1 MKRGGRILKT
11 NRTILARTF
20 VLLTVCGIVAF
31 VALSFRLY
39 KIQISGHAYYEELAT
54 QQQTRK
60 ATITA
65 SRGTVYDANGKILAM
80 SASVDTVFISPR
92 EMEMYGEDPELI
104 ASGLAQLLDVDKAS
118 VLEKA
123 LDANSWYKTIKTK
136 VEQETAQQLREFKT
150 ENNLRSIHLEPDSKR
165 YYPYG
170 SLACQVIGF
179 VGDDN
184 YGLEG
189 LEAQFDSFLTGTNG
203 SIVRLK
209 TERGAD
215 LLFNDFENYYDA
227 SDGNDITLT
236 IDSNIQHYVEKHLA
250 QAVADYDIR
259 SGGACIAIDPKTGR
273 VLALANEGKY
283 DLNNY
288 LQVSEEDARELELIT
303 DGDEYKEKLREA
315 LFRQWRNKALSDT
328 YEPGS
333 VFKIIT
339 LAMALEE
346 GVVSED
352 DTFYCAGDIP
362 ASRIPGRTKALNC
375 WKATGHG
382 TQTLAQALQNSC
394 NVALVEMGMKIGA
407 EKFYEYIEAFGFF
420 EKTRFDLPGEGD
432 SIWWTDNVFTNPDN
446 KSQLAAASF
455 GQTFNITPMQLITAV
470 SAAVNGGY
478 LVRPHVVGQI
488 TSPDGDVI
496 MSSDGEVVRQV
507 ISADTSRAVREI
519 LESVVSV
526 GTGKNASV
534 KGYRVGGKTGTSTKT
549 TAEVEGTKEYI
560 VSFCGVAPADDP
572 QIVVLLLLDNPN
584 PQQDI
589 YVSGGA
595 MAAPVVGAILSD
607 VLPYMGIRP
616 QYTQEEIAQLNI
628 QVKNVVG
635 MTSQQAR
642 ETLEASG
649 LSVRTVGG
657 GGEVT
662 GQLPA
667 PGSVVSPGTQ
677 AIMYAG
683 ADVPGGTGAA
693 PRLGGKTYLA
703 AKKELEGAG
712 LFIRSSGAPTS
723 ITGVTVTTQSVHAG
737 ESVGYGTVVDV
748 VLIDR
753 STLGVF

>member
-11 NRTILARTF
+11 NRMILGRTF
-20 VLLTVCGIVAF
+20 VLLTVCGIAAF

-39 KIQISGHAYYEELAT
+39 KIQISGHAYYEELAAE
-54 QQQTRK
+54 QQTRK
-60 ATITA
+60 TTIAA
-65 SRGTVYDANGKILAM
+65 SRGAVYDANGKILAM
-80 SASVDTVFISPR
+80 SASVDTVFLSPY
-92 EMEMYGEDPELI
+92 EMNMYGEDPELI
-104 ASGLAQLLDVDKAS
+104 AGGLAELLGVDKAS

-123 LDANSWYKTIKTK
+123 GDVNSWYKTIKSK
-136 VEQETAQQLREFKT
+136 VEQETAQQVREFKT
-150 ENNLRSIHLEPDSKR
+150 ENALKSVHLEPDSKR
-165 YYPYG
+165 YYPYS

-179 VGDDN
+179 VGDEN

-189 LEAQFDSFLTGTNG
+189 LEAQFDSYLTGTNG
-203 SIVRLK
+203 SVVRLK

-250 QAVADYDIR
+250 QAIEDYDIR
-259 SGGACIAIDPKTGR
+259 NGGACIAMDPKTGR

-288 LQVSEEDARELELIT
+288 LQVSERDAGELELIT
-303 DGDEYKEKLREA
+303 DAAEYKAKLSEA

-352 DTFYCAGDIP
+352 DTFFCAGELP

-375 WKATGHG
+375 WRAAGHG

-394 NVALVEMGMKIGA
+394 NVALVEMGMRIGA
-407 EKFYEYIEAFGFF
+407 EKFYDYIDAFGFF

-432 SIWWTDNVFTNPDN
+432 SIWWTDAVFMNPDN

-478 LVRPHVVGQI
+478 LVRPHVVSQI
-488 TSPDGDVI
+488 TSPSGEIIMSNDGD
-496 MSSDGEVVRQV
+496 VVRQV
-507 ISADTSRAVREI
+507 ISADTSRIIREI
-519 LESVVSV
+519 LEGVVAE

-534 KGYRVGGKTGTSTKT
+534 KGYKVGGKTGTSTKT
-549 TAEVEGTKEYI
+549 TEEAEGTKEYI
-560 VSFCGVAPADDP
+560 VSFCGMAPADDP

-584 PQQDI
+584 AEQGI

-595 MAAPVVGAILSD
+595 MAAPVVGSILSD
-607 VLPYMGIRP
+607 VLPYMGVRP
-616 QYTQEEIAQLNI
+616 QYTQEEITQLNI

-635 MTSQQAR
+635 MAVPDAR
-642 ETLEASG
+642 DALEATG
-649 LSVRTVGG
+649 LAVRTVGSG
-657 GGEVT
+657 SEVT

-667 PGSVVSPGTQ
+667 PGSIVSPGTE
-677 AIMYAG
+677 AIVYAG
-683 ADVPGGTGAA
+683 ADVPFGDVTV
-693 PRLGGKTYLA
+693 PDLGGKTYIA
-703 AKKELEGAG
+703 AKKELENAG
-712 LFIRSSGAPTS
+712 MFIRS
-723 ITGVTVTTQSVHAG
+723 
-737 ESVGYGTVVDV
+737 
-748 VLIDR
+748 
-753 STLGVF
+753 